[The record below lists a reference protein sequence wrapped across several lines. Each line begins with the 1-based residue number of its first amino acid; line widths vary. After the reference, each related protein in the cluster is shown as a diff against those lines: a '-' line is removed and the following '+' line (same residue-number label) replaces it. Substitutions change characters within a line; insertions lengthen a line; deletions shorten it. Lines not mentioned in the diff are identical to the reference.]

1 MPLTCADRAHA
12 PDGLLARGLF
22 FGVGVGIGISVRG
35 LFLIARAAHRTAQE
49 LRLLVRL
56 LRLEALPAA
65 RRLRRL
71 LGGWPGIGRWLHALR
86 LRAAVEGLPFA
97 ALAIVVAIALHIA
110 VAVAETPMISPEGSL
125 MAVVVVAAML
135 ARLGM
140 RLGMLRRG
148 LEIWLREPTV
158 IEQVVRV
165 VLAEIVATV
174 A

>member
-1 MPLTCADRAHA
+1 
-12 PDGLLARGLF
+12 
-22 FGVGVGIGISVRG
+22 
-35 LFLIARAAHRTAQE
+35 
-49 LRLLVRL
+49 
-56 LRLEALPAA
+56 
-65 RRLRRL
+65 
-71 LGGWPGIGRWLHALR
+71 
-86 LRAAVEGLPFA
+86 
-97 ALAIVVAIALHIA
+97 
-110 VAVAETPMISPEGSL
+110 

-174 A
+174 AALIGPAQALLAVAVVALAGLMHLLPVRHDDAAVVLCMLQVILSKHRVARGLGVARKGDVFFRDMGGRTANLYVRPVRLKAAR